1 MPCGKKPFTPLPKP
15 IAEPIRASDLLR
27 VALYAHT
34 WTKIFKQKPTISQNR
49 MPRKTET
56 TIRLLPL
63 NEYIHQIWAIA
74 YAGQEVALNTHQKA
88 ALAFMKTKNV
98 PMKLVPNYAHKIGKT
113 IK

>member
-1 MPCGKKPFTPLPKP
+1 MDKDIQAKTYD
-15 IAEPIRASDLLR
+15 ISEQNAAENGNYDKVTA
-27 VALYAHT
+27 V
-34 WTKIFKQKPTISQNR
+34 
-49 MPRKTET
+49 
-56 TIRLLPL
+56 

-74 YAGQEVALNTHQKA
+74 YAGQEIALNTHQKA